1 MRSMFVR
8 SRHAFVAGLMSLA
21 SGWAAATLGPIP
33 TSLKGVAVPS
43 VPGLYDGANPIIVNK
58 DKAIALGKALFWDS
72 HVGSDGMACASCHF
86 HAGADR
92 RTRNQWAPAAKGR
105 TGSFDVGSDGRR
117 RGPNLELKLSE
128 FPLVQSGSP
137 LTETEVAGIARWSDD
152 VVGSAGAF
160 GGQFK
165 GVDYDANPHDDCVR
179 AADATFQVGGTGVRR
194 VIERNA
200 PTVINA
206 AFNHRQLWDGR
217 ANNLFNGSSAWG
229 SRDPLAGIW
238 VLQADGKVIKERLAL
253 PNSALASQA
262 MTAPLNDREMSC
274 QGRTMADL
282 GRKLLFR
289 TPLLDQAVHP
299 QDSVLGALSAA
310 PNKGLQ
316 GSYMELVKQA
326 FHPRFWSHVKRG
338 AFGKPTVTGNPV
350 MRQPYSQAEANFS
363 LFFGL
368 ALQAYQSTLVSDDS
382 PFDRSARD
390 ANNLP
395 TDLTASQLR
404 GLQVFRRAHCSLCH
418 TGPNFT
424 ASAIETN
431 AQLVS
436 SRPWAFGDGQ
446 FPNTTTL
453 NVVTRLAGTKGFGLI
468 DTGFAATGVGKDEWD
483 VGLAGKDDL
492 GNDLSYASQFLQ
504 LLAGNAAAVKDPQ
517 VLLVRPCD
525 LANPIA
531 YDRPK
536 ANANFFTQAEGV
548 QAQLHST
555 TGCIKPAGAF
565 VPTVAAAKAEL
576 AKATNKRML
585 VITDSAFKI
594 PTLRNIELTGPF
606 MHNGSMATLDQVIEF
621 YARGGNFHGA
631 SKQFGT
637 VFSQPEL
644 QVDAQAR
651 ADLKAFLESLTDERV
666 RHERAPFDHPEL
678 KVPHGHAGNASAVR
692 GSPVWPGLADDE
704 FITVPAVGAQGRSTP
719 LQPFQSFL
727 AP

>member
-8 SRHAFVAGLMSLA
+8 SRHALVVGLMSLA

-33 TSLKGVAVPS
+33 TTLKGVAVPS

-160 GGQFK
+160 GGRFK

-179 AADATFQVGGTGVRR
+179 TADTTFQVGGTGVRR

-238 VLQADGKVIKERLAL
+238 VLQADGKVVKERLAL

-274 QGRTMADL
+274 QGRAMADL

-338 AFGKPTVTGNPV
+338 AFGKPAVTGNPV

-446 FPNTTTL
+446 FPNTTTH

-692 GSPVWPGLADDE
+692 GSSVWPGLADDE

-719 LQPFQSFL
+719 LQPFPSFL